1 MHEASSRK
9 KASLGKMKMFIY
21 HSYCYCSAP
30 ETIYS
35 RHRLVTKKDESTMKK
50 NEYRK
55 HNKIFFH
62 FMKNGLH
69 HMYAILLCCYEHVS
83 YTCTI
88 HIFKLIFLFTTKLH
102 GCCKNFWQY
111 YDYLDYVSMFIFP
124 YSTYIVF
131 IKFLYNGN
139 NNVVYWKQ
147 N

>member
-1 MHEASSRK
+1 MPLHTQIAGIIIYVISYASEASSRK

-69 HMYAILLCCYEHVS
+69 HMCAILLCCYEHVS

-88 HIFKLIFLFTTKLH
+88 NIFKLIFLFTTKFTKYFNRNESNL
-102 GCCKNFWQY
+102 FAI
-111 YDYLDYVSMFIFP
+111 L
-124 YSTYIVF
+124 
-131 IKFLYNGN
+131 
-139 NNVVYWKQ
+139 
-147 N
+147 

>member
-1 MHEASSRK
+1 MHEAPSRK

-69 HMYAILLCCYEHVS
+69 HMCAILLCCYEHVS

-88 HIFKLIFLFTTKLH
+88 NIVKLIFLFTTKFTKYFNRNESHL
-102 GCCKNFWQY
+102 
-111 YDYLDYVSMFIFP
+111 SMFCDTI
-124 YSTYIVF
+124 IIWIMLVCF
-131 IKFLYNGN
+131 ISLSNLYRFYK
-139 NNVVYWKQ
+139 VSI
-147 N
+147 